1 MTSDLPYHLLMSI
14 QRGAMAYRYNGVPML
29 KNPFDLAIYPLL
41 LERAKPRTLIE
52 IGSHHGGSAIWYA
65 DIAAG
70 LGLSLQVISV
80 DIARIDGL
88 RHVAVTFLQGDA
100 RDLRPVFPEGFFAA
114 LPRPLLV
121 IDDSD
126 HQFNTCLAV
135 LRFFDRWMEAGEFMV
150 IEDGILSDMRVA
162 EEFGGGPLRA
172 IETFLGESG
181 GRFIIDRDFC
191 DYFGHNVTW
200 NVDGYLR
207 RV

>member
-1 MTSDLPYHLLMSI
+1 MSI
-14 QRGAMAYRYNGVPML
+14 QHGVMAYRYKDVPML

-41 LERAKPRTLIE
+41 LERARPRTLIE
-52 IGSHHGGSAIWYA
+52 IGSHRGGSAIWFA
-65 DIAAG
+65 DIAAS

-80 DIARIDGL
+80 DIARVNNL
-88 RHVAVTFLQGDA
+88 RHAAVTFLQGDA
-100 RDLRPVFPEGFFAA
+100 RDLRPVFPERFFAA

-135 LRFFDRWMEAGEFMV
+135 LRFFDPWMEPGEFMA

-162 EEFGGGPLRA
+162 EEFDGGPLRA
-172 IETFLGESG
+172 IETFLGESS
-181 GRFIIDRDFC
+181 GRYAIDRDFC

>member
-1 MTSDLPYHLLMSI
+1 MTSDVPFHLLVSI
-14 QRGAMAYRYNGVPML
+14 QRGTMAYRYKGVPLL
-29 KNPFDLAIYPLL
+29 KSPFDLAIYPQL
-41 LERAKPRTLIE
+41 LERARPRTLIE
-52 IGSHHGGSAIWYA
+52 IGSHRGGSAIWFA
-65 DIAAG
+65 DIGAG

-80 DIARIDGL
+80 DIARVADVP
-88 RHVAVTFLQGDA
+88 HAAVTFLQGDA
-100 RDLRPVFPEGFFAA
+100 RDLRPVLPEGFFAA

-126 HQFNTCLAV
+126 HHFKTCLAV
-135 LRFFDRWMEAGEFMV
+135 LRFFDRWMEPGEFIA

-162 EEFGGGPLRA
+162 EEYGGGPLRA
-172 IETFLGESG
+172 IETFLDQSG
-181 GRFIIDRDFC
+181 GRYVIDRDLC

>member
-1 MTSDLPYHLLMSI
+1 MLI
-14 QRGAMAYRYNGVPML
+14 QRGAMAYRYKGVPML
-29 KNPFDLAIYPLL
+29 KSPFDLALYPLL
-41 LERAKPRTLIE
+41 LERARPRTLVE
-52 IGSHHGGSAIWYA
+52 IGSHCGGSAIWFA

-80 DIARIDGL
+80 DIARVNDV
-88 RHVAVTFLQGDA
+88 RHAGVTFLQGDA
-100 RDLRPVFPEGFFAA
+100 RDLGPVFPEGFFAA

-126 HQFNTCLAV
+126 HQFKTCLAI
-135 LRFFDRWMEAGEFMV
+135 LRFFDHWMEPGEFMA
-150 IEDGILSDMRVA
+150 IEDGILSDMRLV
-162 EEFGGGPLRA
+162 EEYGGGPLRA
-172 IETFLGESG
+172 IETFLGESDS
-181 GRFIIDRDFC
+181 RYVVDRDFC